1 MAAAVPRPEKI
12 GTTTLPS
19 ATSILRRWWMAG
31 RERDEREQETRR
43 RHDKREPT
51 SDSRTFGARFN
62 RYGLRPHP
70 FRRPSSLSKR
80 WSSHATSSS
89 HTALCQPSIF
99 PRIPHGVHILFSSEN
114 GARHPTRH
122 AVSVHRWDS
131 HLRQLLWS
139 AGSRDSHQHQ
149 RPAIYPDDER
159 KFPSVRVQS
168 RSNLLA
174 SGSYR
179 GDLDVE
185 ERVES
190 HDRVDG
196 RVHLPL

>member
-1 MAAAVPRPEKI
+1 MIRGNQRP
-12 GTTTLPS
+12 
-19 ATSILRRWWMAG
+19 ILG
-31 RERDEREQETRR
+31 EGSTVFTRS
-43 RHDKREPT
+43 H
-51 SDSRTFGARFN
+51 
-62 RYGLRPHP
+62 RYGLRPHT
-70 FRRPSSLSKR
+70 FRRPSSLSRR
-80 WSSHATSSS
+80 WPSHTTSASHAV
-89 HTALCQPSIF
+89 LCQPNVL
-99 PRIPHGVHILFSSEN
+99 PRISCRAHILFSSEN

-122 AVSVHRWDS
+122 AVSFHRRNS

-139 AGSRDSHQHQ
+139 TGFRYSHQHQ
-149 RPAIYPDDER
+149 RPTVYPDHER

-185 ERVES
+185 ERMES
-190 HDRVDG
+190 HNRMDG